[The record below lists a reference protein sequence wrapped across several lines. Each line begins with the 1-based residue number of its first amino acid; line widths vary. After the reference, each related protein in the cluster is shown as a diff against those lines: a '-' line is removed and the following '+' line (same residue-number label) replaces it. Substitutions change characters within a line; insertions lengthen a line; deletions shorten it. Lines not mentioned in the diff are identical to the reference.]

1 MSRRPRRP
9 RVRERRDQRGQG
21 VGGEEGGR
29 WVEEGVGLALFL
41 PFGATVLEPH
51 LESRQRRGLV
61 EKCTVSRQ
69 SERRVVYRDR
79 AEENPQTD
87 A

>member
-29 WVEEGVGLALFL
+29 RMEKGVGLALFL

-51 LESRQRRGLV
+51 LESRVLV
-61 EKCTVSRQ
+61 KKCKLVARMREEWYIET
-69 SERRVVYRDR
+69 ERKKILKPMLD
-79 AEENPQTD
+79 
-87 A
+87 